1 MLPGTQG
8 VDAFGALP
16 MPPPMTAG
24 EVGTDPR
31 APGGVTLGLLVP
43 GVALAPI
50 DELPIADPG
59 VVLNVP
65 VIGAAP
71 TPVVAPGV
79 PSVLLPIDELPVA
92 DPGVVPNMLG
102 LLTLGLLTLGLPMLG
117 LATPGAEPTI
127 GAGLNAPV
135 IGAGAVP
142 GAALIVPGVP
152 VGAAGVAPMVAPAPA
167 FGAAV
172 CARHAGAAVIK
183 AAAAADAMDFRLS
196 MRVSFEW

>member
-8 VDAFGALP
+8 VDTFGALP
-16 MPPPMTAG
+16 IPPMTAG
-24 EVGTDPR
+24 EVGTGPR
-31 APGGVTLGLLVP
+31 TPGGVTLGLLVP

-65 VIGAAP
+65 VIGCGP

-79 PSVLLPIDELPVA
+79 PIVLPPIDELPVTGR
-92 DPGVVPNMLG
+92 GVVPN
-102 LLTLGLLTLGLPMLG
+102 TLGLPMLG
-117 LATPGAEPTI
+117 LATLGAPPEPTT

-135 IGAGAVP
+135 IGA
-142 GAALIVPGVP
+142 
-152 VGAAGVAPMVAPAPA
+152 
-167 FGAAV
+167 AV
-172 CARHAGAAVIK
+172 CARHAGTAAIK
-183 AAAAADAMDFRLS
+183 AAAAAGAIDFRLS